1 MYDSNGSGG
10 IGLQSLSSDG
20 NITVQNL
27 TASWTMNVV
36 DKLTLQIITFTLN
49 KVRNIMSVCIINSFT

>member
-27 TASWTMNVV
+27 TASWTMDV
-36 DKLTLQIITFTLN
+36 DKLTLQIITFALN